1 MTMMLLFLL
10 HVVYLLGEYNII
22 NDLLQIMC
30 GDVLFI
36 SIKRHDFLSST
47 LNVLSVFS
55 VAFDLDVC
63 DL

>member
-36 SIKRHDFLSST
+36 SIKDMI
-47 LNVLSVFS
+47 FS
-55 VAFDLDVC
+55 LPP
-63 DL
+63 